1 MVLRLHLEA
10 DPGDQTPTAQVLCG
24 VLFLGPGVEA
34 MAASVAVPGCG
45 MTGDWIVLRYQGGS
59 WQLVFES
66 HNGAVIAAVGS
77 DVKETQNVLRPSDPH
92 CFPTGGTRSRVWHW
106 NDSRLVSNG
115 PWRYSKPQAKPPSK
129 PSTTSVFF
137 YSPSRNLA
145 CAIQLTQGRTAFC
158 LSQSPEHTVS
168 LSANGALD
176 ICRHSNAARSCTAN
190 FDEFAKFKQL
200 DYGKSISAGGFRC
213 ISEQSGITCTVAATG
228 KGFLIAKDG
237 VRPVGP

>member
-1 MVLRLHLEA
+1 MGELRRSGSVASVAVACALCASVLPFAHSSAAATGGHCSRQAADQVVLRLHLEA

-24 VLFLGPGVEA
+24 VLLLGPGVEA

-106 NDSRLVSNG
+106 NGSRLVSNG
-115 PWRYSKPQAKPPSK
+115 PWRYSKPQAKAPVEAVDDERLLLLAEPE
-129 PSTTSVFF
+129 
-137 YSPSRNLA
+137 SRL
-145 CAIQLTQGRTAFC
+145 
-158 LSQSPEHTVS
+158 
-168 LSANGALD
+168 
-176 ICRHSNAARSCTAN
+176 RHSADTGPHGVLLEPVARAHRQSC
-190 FDEFAKFKQL
+190 L
-200 DYGKSISAGGFRC
+200 
-213 ISEQSGITCTVAATG
+213 
-228 KGFLIAKDG
+228 
-237 VRPVGP
+237 